1 VLIAE
6 TAGRSFAAGTV
17 GLILFLD
24 LADAGVAV
32 PQEREMIG

>member
-1 VLIAE
+1 MDA
-6 TAGRSFAAGTV
+6 AAAGTV

-32 PQEREMIG
+32 PEEREMIG